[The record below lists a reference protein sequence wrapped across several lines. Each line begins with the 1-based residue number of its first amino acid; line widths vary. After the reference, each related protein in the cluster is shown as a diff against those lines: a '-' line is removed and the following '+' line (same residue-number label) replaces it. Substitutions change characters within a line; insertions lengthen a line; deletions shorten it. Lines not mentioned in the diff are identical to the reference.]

1 MYSFP
6 NLEPVHCSM
15 SGSNCCLLTCIQIS
29 QEAGEAI
36 WYSHLFKNFPLFVVI
51 HIVKGFSVVK
61 EADVFLEFSCFFLW
75 SNDCWQ
81 FDLLFLWEA
90 IWEEPVIKLRTWKLR
105 MSLFICVS
113 IEVYLCL
120 IGEKKSLFIYT
131 YLGLIL
137 NLEILFFFLL
147 IRPTACLS
155 NIVSCLLQS
164 VIKLKEGLSILCVRA
179 KSL

>member
-1 MYSFP
+1 
-6 NLEPVHCSM
+6 
-15 SGSNCCLLTCIQIS
+15 
-29 QEAGEAI
+29 
-36 WYSHLFKNFPLFVVI
+36 
-51 HIVKGFSVVK
+51 
-61 EADVFLEFSCFFLW
+61 
-75 SNDCWQ
+75 
-81 FDLLFLWEA
+81 
-90 IWEEPVIKLRTWKLR
+90 

-179 KSL
+179 KSLQLYPALCDPMDCSPPDSSLQGFTRQEYWSEWIVMPSSKESSLSRDRTCVSWGSCITGRFFTAEHWRSPEQLVDSGKCWQWLML